1 MALSICIMNKSIVLK
16 EQLFSLRE
24 DQKSVI
30 SDYYHLVSNSFSSP
44 PDVDEVIRVWKIAEA
59 DPRIATWLEFI
70 DFFFIPSPDDAPI
83 LSEDSRSYLSEHILL
98 IALQKHPQDSEM
110 NGILDTLSSLLT
122 LKCPDGTGSFTLP
135 SKVMTSKC
143 WNVFMQEQCPQ
154 CDRPLSEHDISFVS
168 HDKDIG

>member
-1 MALSICIMNKSIVLK
+1 MKNSILLK
-16 EQLFSLRE
+16 EQIFSLGE
-24 DQKSVI
+24 DQRSVI
-30 SDYYHLVSNSFSSP
+30 SNYYHLVSNSLSRP
-44 PDVDEVIRVWKIAEA
+44 PDIDEVIRVWELAEN

-83 LSEDSRSYLSEHILL
+83 FSEDSRSYLSEHILL

-110 NGILDTLSSLLT
+110 NSILDTLSSLLN
-122 LKCPDGTGSFTLP
+122 LKCPDGTGSFELP
-135 SKVMTSKC
+135 SKVMSSKR

>member
-1 MALSICIMNKSIVLK
+1 MNKSILLK
-16 EQLFSLRE
+16 EQIFSLRE

-30 SDYYHLVSNSFSSP
+30 SDYYRLVSNSFSSP
-44 PDVDEVIRVWKIAEA
+44 PNIDEVIRMWGLAEN

-70 DFFFIPSPDDAPI
+70 DFFFIPSLDDVPI
-83 LSEDSRSYLSEHILL
+83 FSEDSRSHLSEHILL

-110 NGILDTLSSLLT
+110 NSILDTLSSLLN
-122 LKCPDGTGSFTLP
+122 LKCPDGKGSFKLP
-135 SKVMTSKC
+135 SKVMSDKH